1 MPLQSTSGAASYDA
15 FGGGVAVVPKYIED
29 VFSTFLWSGNGS
41 AITINNGI
49 DLSTKG
55 GLVWVKA
62 RNQGARNHWLQD
74 TARGI
79 TNTLNSDTTGA
90 QNALSSNIVSSV
102 TTTGFVDG
110 ASWPSGW
117 DMASWSWAKAPK
129 FFDVVTYT
137 GTGGSLTVNH
147 NLGSTPGC
155 IIVKRINSTSDWF
168 VHHQDVNYDGSYLK
182 LNSTAA
188 NNSGSV
194 PPYFLISVTDTYF
207 TMQATGVA
215 NVSGATYVAYIFA
228 HNAGGFGLTGTDN
241 VISCGSWTGTG
252 SGDYSGPTVDLGYEP
267 QLILFKNA
275 TASAGDTEWNLYDN
289 MRGLSMSASQRL
301 MANSSSA
308 EVEIGPPAM
317 QLNATG
323 FKVTNGA
330 YSASGQTYIYIAIR
344 RGPMKVPT
352 SGTKVFAPVV
362 SSVSDGTQIT
372 SGFPVDMQMFRYRAG
387 TVSTFVVDRLRG
399 VGTTTTAIANPQI
412 RTNLTTAETN
422 TTGVAVNWNNTGFAM
437 PTGFGGVSDIFWNFQ
452 RAPSFFDVVC
462 YTGGVSSNPSHNL
475 GVTPEMYIVKCRS
488 SGTSDRGWYV
498 YHTGYDTANNYILMN
513 SSAGLASLSGVWS
526 SGPTSTTFGVANG
539 YAVNDSGQTYVTYLF
554 ATCAGVSKVGS
565 FSYATGSST
574 NVDCGFTSGARF
586 VMIKQTDGVDS
597 WYVFDTARGI
607 VAGNDPAIQLNS
619 AAAELTGFDIIDP
632 YSAGFTIPAGA
643 LGTGT
648 FIFLAIA

>member
-1 MPLQSTSGAASYDA
+1 
-15 FGGGVAVVPKYIED
+15 
-29 VFSTFLWSGNGS
+29 
-41 AITINNGI
+41 
-49 DLSTKG
+49 
-55 GLVWVKA
+55 
-62 RNQGARNHWLQD
+62 
-74 TARGI
+74 
-79 TNTLNSDTTGA
+79 
-90 QNALSSNIVSSV
+90 
-102 TTTGFVDG
+102 
-110 ASWPSGW
+110 
-117 DMASWSWAKAPK
+117 
-129 FFDVVTYT
+129 
-137 GTGGSLTVNH
+137 
-147 NLGSTPGC
+147 
-155 IIVKRINSTSDWF
+155 
-168 VHHQDVNYDGSYLK
+168 
-182 LNSTAA
+182 
-188 NNSGSV
+188 
-194 PPYFLISVTDTYF
+194 
-207 TMQATGVA
+207 MQATGVA